1 MPHKKNTMAIGAGG
15 AAAITAAGAVIGQ
28 GTNAWAQGK
37 MNKKTRK
44 FSEMMYNKQRAD
56 NLADWAMQ
64 NEYNSPR
71 AQMQR
76 YQEAGLNPHLIYG
89 QSHTADAVRSA
100 DAPTWSPRAPQM
112 DINPGS
118 IMANYFDARQ
128 KTAQMDLVAAQVTA
142 TEQQSILTAANTA
155 KALQDTAK
163 SRFELDLAS
172 DLRETSLQAA
182 QASLDKTI
190 AETTVTLNRD
200 EREAASNA
208 MSIKEA
214 AERILTMRL
223 NRTKTPH
230 EIQLIKSQIAN
241 LSKDNELKELDAR
254 LKRQGIQPGDNVA
267 LRWLAQ
273 KLEGTSTTPYN
284 PDNPNHRREKDF
296 DSTYER
302 RGDYMYKKKH

>member
-1 MPHKKNTMAIGAGG
+1 MGIGAGG
-15 AAAITAAGAVIGQ
+15 AAAITAAGTVIGS

-44 FSEMMYNKQRAD
+44 FSEKMYDKQRAD

-76 YQEAGLNPHLIYG
+76 YQEAGLNPNLIYG

-100 DAPTWSPRAPQM
+100 DTPSWSPRAPQI
-112 DINPGS
+112 DFNPGTIFS
-118 IMANYFDARQ
+118 NYFDAKQ
-128 KTAQMDLVAAQVTA
+128 KTAQLDLVAAQVTA

-200 EREAASNA
+200 EREAAMNA
-208 MSIKEA
+208 ASLRES
-214 AERILTMRL
+214 AERILNMRSQ
-223 NRTKTPH
+223 RTNDASTRAH
-230 EIQLIKSQIAN
+230 IKQQIEN
-241 LSKDNELKELDAR
+241 LKVDKRLKELDEN
-254 LKRQGIQPGDNVA
+254 LKEKGVQPGDAIYWRV
-267 LRWLAQ
+267 LSQLIDS
-273 KLEGTSTTPYN
+273 KTPRYD
-284 PDNPNHRREKDF
+284 PKNPNHRRADQF

-302 RGDYMYKKKH
+302 RGDYMYKK